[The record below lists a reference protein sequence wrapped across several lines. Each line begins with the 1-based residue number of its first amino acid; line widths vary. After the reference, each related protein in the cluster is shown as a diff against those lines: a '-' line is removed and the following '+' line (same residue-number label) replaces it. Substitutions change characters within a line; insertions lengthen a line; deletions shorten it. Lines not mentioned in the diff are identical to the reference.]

1 MTTKAD
7 YTDGEWATLRRAP
20 MVAGMAISLADP
32 GGPIEATKETL
43 AALRTLRD
51 PAAAGAESELTTAVA
66 KDVQEASK
74 QRQNPLGDFK
84 PRGALAGQQILE
96 ELQRANAIL
105 TEKAAPEEAA
115 AFRRWIVAAAQASAN
130 AAKEGGFMGFGAE
143 RVSQGEKEMLDK
155 VAEAAG
161 AGAPG

>member
-7 YTDGEWATLRRAP
+7 YSDGEWATLRRAP
-20 MVAGMAISLADP
+20 MVAGLAISLADP

-43 AALRTLRD
+43 AALKTLRD
-51 PAAAGAESELTTAVA
+51 PAAAGADSELTTAVA
-66 KDVQEASK
+66 EDVKELAK
-74 QRQNPLGDFK
+74 HRQSPLGDFK

-96 ELQRANAIL
+96 ELQKANAIL
-105 TEKAAPEEAA
+105 TEKAAAEEAG

-143 RVSQGEKEMLDK
+143 LVSQGEKEMLEK
-155 VAEAAG
+155 VAEAVGSA
-161 AGAPG
+161 